1 MHLCS
6 SRQQITQKEQHAHRI
21 PNRVTIDVML
31 AILLIGASNALPHA
45 LPHALQNEAQKTD
58 ASEAVQRE
66 EGSIRAAA
74 VKPTAPLAAAPAE
87 PATLHAQVL
96 VIVSDHGGGTTEFGL
111 ALEKHP
117 CVFDLG
123 EPFAAG
129 STGLVWSKNDVPE
142 CYPSTITKAI
152 FDADSGTLVQ
162 KSNPILT
169 DRIQSLGP
177 HLDKNGIQKL
187 GHKRAPFAPVGLTGD
202 SPSLYNG
209 LEYNFAEYFVRIRD
223 LVCKGVPANVCPPAD
238 CTITLKLFPQFVNA
252 NTAGQYTKNL
262 PPPSHCT
269 DVRNE
274 KAMTAWTD
282 ALKSMAQH
290 PRVASITLT
299 RNEVDRQFSVFHRF
313 AATGLDFDCSLPRT
327 PSTLATVSK
336 DYTDLQIAV
345 EDCWKGAE
353 GADKCIG
360 DALALVG
367 LTAEPMAG
375 AGTEV
380 SMGGSNLKS
389 GAEEAH
395 FAASKSCSTDPS
407 ATFRRQPN
415 DDVIVVP
422 SYGSSQED
430 DVMRRVAELLVM
442 F

>member
-1 MHLCS
+1 
-6 SRQQITQKEQHAHRI
+6 
-21 PNRVTIDVML
+21 
-31 AILLIGASNALPHA
+31 
-45 LPHALQNEAQKTD
+45 
-58 ASEAVQRE
+58 
-66 EGSIRAAA
+66 
-74 VKPTAPLAAAPAE
+74 
-87 PATLHAQVL
+87 
-96 VIVSDHGGGTTEFGL
+96 
-111 ALEKHP
+111 
-117 CVFDLG
+117 
-123 EPFAAG
+123 
-129 STGLVWSKNDVPE
+129 
-142 CYPSTITKAI
+142 
-152 FDADSGTLVQ
+152 
-162 KSNPILT
+162 
-169 DRIQSLGP
+169 
-177 HLDKNGIQKL
+177 
-187 GHKRAPFAPVGLTGD
+187 VGLTGD

-290 PRVASITLT
+290 PRVAAITLT

-313 AATGLDFDCSLPRT
+313 AATGLDFDCSLPRA
-327 PSTLATVSK
+327 PSTLATMSK

-375 AGTEV
+375 AGTQV
-380 SMGGSNLKS
+380 IMGGSNLKS

-422 SYGSSQED
+422 SHGSSQED